1 MKNDEDDNND
11 NSSPIMEAEE
21 EDDRLA
27 STADDDDA
35 DAESRRNNSWA
46 TAQCGE
52 GVNWREIIKYKDYL
66 SLLFW
71 WLLVI
76 DYYTRSSNQIHAE
89 IGENS
94 VAFEHV
100 AQGCGRC
107 MVRCVCSILFMDCI
121 IVDTWLL
128 LVINRRVVLI

>member
-52 GVNWREIIKYKDYL
+52 GVNWREIIN
-66 SLLFW
+66 FW
-71 WLLVI
+71 WLLVLTI
-76 DYYTRSSNQIHAE
+76 IYKKFKSN
-89 IGENS
+89 S
-94 VAFEHV
+94 
-100 AQGCGRC
+100 CR
-107 MVRCVCSILFMDCI
+107 
-121 IVDTWLL
+121 
-128 LVINRRVVLI
+128 NR